1 MDLQNILNDEIA
13 KAQGKS
19 IAPSPKEIIK
29 SQKEQ
34 EKAANKT
41 VSTNPLAGVAAA
53 VGTGAVEGVK
63 SAASNAATM
72 QSINTLKQEIGEIE
86 SARTRVQKAG
96 TYTAD
101 MAQQMDEQIAL
112 RKARITNL
120 IEAQRNKN
128 AASNARLQAVDER
141 YELGRVGEFAQDLGS
156 AAGNMAPSL
165 GIGLINPAAG
175 LASFGVQAAAQSYG
189 QALDEGATHEQ
200 AVRYGVSTGLKEA
213 AIEKLTGGLGRF
225 YGKGLIGNA
234 VKNDSLKNVALNT
247 LKGAAGEGAEEAIS
261 GAIDPYLQR
270 ATYNPEAENAS
281 AEELAYQAAI
291 GAALGGILGGGSNVL
306 DYRVNKGTKKAAQG
320 AEMGA
325 QQAQTQSTINNTTA
339 EKDGLKGEYGA
350 SISPNEGGF
359 QGSETY
365 SVSQKPDTQTD
376 NVYAQAYEEMVTGK
390 GAAEKKALT
399 EDEKNVKR
407 FIQSAAIGARLEV
420 KYEDLPTSRRAYYA
434 DGVLHINK
442 NKLNEGMK
450 VTAAHEIYH
459 ALEGTK
465 EHEAVVELAIK
476 ARGGDAQSLIAQK
489 IAEYAKAGVTL
500 DEAGAR
506 AEIGAE
512 FIEKAMSDEATINRV
527 LLENRT
533 LAQRILQWVKDM
545 LSVFEKRKTMSAED
559 LAEYKALL
567 KARQLYEQGLAKL
580 REGKYEPAGVER
592 EARYKLV
599 GRNKD
604 GIEIYETS
612 EEIKKLPY
620 SERKKEFLRI
630 MREDYAGRTAR
641 FVANGK
647 KYYARFDEDDLQKNI
662 YGDNKSS
669 QKGYNAKINVGASG
683 DIFDL
688 VENAKY
694 YGSKTE
700 KGKKNNAH
708 NSVQN
713 WDYFIKQVQIDGNMY
728 DLLANVRK
736 KNNSEYVYS
745 IQLNESKKVEASP
758 HVATQNNSS
767 VKIGGQHTPTVD
779 NNIPNS
785 AENVNSKSAENEKNI
800 SQGRFAIES
809 EQNMKEKQ
817 FAILQ
822 KANPMTDDYHVGIR
836 KAEDIK
842 TWAEA
847 MEDEESFVWGDFSRE
862 DAQRALEKGSIK
874 VYSSRP
880 IEQGSFISTS
890 YNQARDY
897 AGGGKVYE
905 KTIKL
910 EDAAWINGDEGQFV
924 GNSGERY
931 AIDTDSRYG
940 DLIDQY
946 GAMDK
951 GMEPRVDVDVPKQT
965 SDEQSIIEKL
975 QENKQKISSNGIV
988 STIKGTEFQGLWGR
1002 DLVNAVS
1009 DSFAK
1014 LDNKVYRKG
1023 LGEVTL
1029 SRNTVRDSISHGIG
1043 EMKAA
1048 AFAAVPDVIEK
1059 GIAIDMQS
1067 NWKNRGYDT
1076 YVIGGEVLIGD
1087 KITQVGVVLKK
1098 GPDYNKFYL
1107 HEVYFENKKGESDI
1121 VQLGSRNNQLYPSN
1135 SGVSPN
1141 YSILDDGQNVNSED
1155 IRYAIDTDSRYGD
1168 LIDQYGVMDKGMD
1181 PRVDVDVPRQT
1192 NEWDKTRRFTRTAM
1206 ESENVSDE
1214 AKEAIADDLAGDIA
1228 SGRFTYEPTSNEKLQ
1243 EKANASIARNG
1254 YEGAKQGIFK
1264 KYRDNEAFKAEDVAL
1279 LEQLIVKASAE
1290 GRTQDAVDMIGLAA
1304 MVGTEMGQSVQ
1315 ALSMLKRMT
1324 PEGRLKQMELLRDRL
1339 NTKYGLTGEKQVE
1352 INERYKRMLL
1362 NKDNT
1367 AEDIENVQSY
1377 IIDDMAKQLPVSLK
1391 DKFDAWRYLAM
1402 LGNPRTHIRNTVG
1415 NAMNLTISRLNDQL
1429 AGIVEANLLKE
1440 GQRTRAAGTVS
1451 RELKEFA
1458 RQDWETDG
1466 KYRTD
1471 MSNKYGERGQAE
1483 RNKQIFKTKG
1493 LESLRKF
1500 NENALDAEDTLF
1512 KKKQYT
1518 YALSHYMKANNITPA
1533 EMEQGGVRAE
1543 AARKFAED
1551 EAYKVTFQEYNALA
1565 NALNRFENKKT
1576 DSKLEK
1582 TGQMAVKALM
1592 PFKRTPLNILKRG
1605 VEYSPVGLANGLSD
1619 MYKLLRKGEGNAA
1632 AVITEI
1638 TQGMTG
1644 SGIVVLGYFLA
1655 EMGVLTAGYDE
1666 ENKRRQNYE
1675 NQLGG
1680 QNYAITLPGGG
1691 TYTLDWAAPV
1701 VMPLFVGAAVYDDI
1715 VSRTDDDGA
1724 KSGLLQSVLHGLVKV
1739 TDPVLEM
1746 SCMDSL
1752 QSALESYGNEGAT
1765 SNMIVSAAKSYLMQ
1779 FVPTLSGQ
1787 IARTIDETKRSTYA
1801 PSDSPYTKTG
1811 ESLGR
1816 QFMNKVPGLSYSS
1829 EPALDVWGRE
1839 REQAG
1844 GNIVGRAALN
1854 MLSPGTYAPNKET
1867 MADREIKRLYD
1878 ALGEDKVIPKTAAKY
1893 VTKKIDNKNR
1903 TFYLTAKEYTAF
1915 QKKYGQDNF
1924 KAVSELMRSSVYKK
1938 MSDADKAEAIAE
1950 IYDYNG
1956 KAAKSEFFK
1965 GRKVVYD
1972 EAESMKKTLAES
1984 GGWVGYFEIK
1994 QAFPD
1999 QSYETAKKRKETCD
2013 RYGIDY
2019 TAYSESDAKISE
2031 LKSINSARY
2040 EKAGDKTEANKRDI
2054 ARYLA
2059 SRRDLTDPQ
2068 RQVLWEEIGNYKDT
2082 YKQTARRYGL

>member
-1 MDLQNILNDEIA
+1 MADRVLEHAMAKKGLGVPAAESKNILNQLAEQDAEIA
-13 KAQGKS
+13 DKLKK
-19 IAPSPKEIIK
+19 INR
-29 SQKEQ
+29 QKKD
-34 EKAANKT
+34 EKAAAWESGSVKQEGRSSVGNTLNGIGEYFLYGVGKGVQNIT
-41 VSTNPLAGVAAA
+41 LDNVNAQKLQALQRTTMIYEDIAQKESEKYGSVSERTASALLKARAEEQQELNEQQKFYSAPDDYSVLAEKYPASGAKQGVYDASSALGSLGVSMLAG
-53 VGTGAVEGVK
+53 
-63 SAASNAATM
+63 
-72 QSINTLKQEIGEIE
+72 
-86 SARTRVQKAG
+86 
-96 TYTAD
+96 
-101 MAQQMDEQIAL
+101 
-112 RKARITNL
+112 
-120 IEAQRNKN
+120 
-128 AASNARLQAVDER
+128 
-141 YELGRVGEFAQDLGS
+141 
-156 AAGNMAPSL
+156 AAGKGMGANAPSL
-165 GIGLINPAAG
+165 GKVPAMTPAIV
-175 LASFGVQAAAQSYG
+175 AQARGGAYG
-189 QALDEGATHEQ
+189 QAIAEGAQAEEARAYANMSGAKEGAT
-200 AVRYGVSTGLKEA
+200 EA
-213 AIEKLTGGLGRF
+213 MFGFAGPLSKIA
-225 YGKGLIGNA
+225 GKGILNKPAGQALGKVLGKAAEELPN
-234 VKNDSLKNVALNT
+234 NTLRNVILNT
-247 LKGAAGEGAEEAIS
+247 AKGAAGEGAEEALS

-270 ATYNPEAENAS
+270 ATYNPEAENAT
-281 AEELAYQAAI
+281 AEELAYQVAI
-291 GAALGGILGGGSNVL
+291 GAALGGILGGSSNVL
-306 DYRVNKGTKKAAQG
+306 DYRVNKGAKKAAQG
-320 AEMGA
+320 AEMGV
-325 QQAQTQSTINNTTA
+325 QQAQEQNTINNPTA
-339 EKDGLKGEYGA
+339 ENNGFKGKTEPP
-350 SISPNEGGF
+350 ISPNNAPIQE
-359 QGSETY
+359 QETY
-365 SVSQKPDTQTD
+365 TTPQTD
-376 NVYAQAYEEMVTGK
+376 IQNDSQADNIYAEAYEEMVTGK
-390 GAAEKKALT
+390 GAAAQQALT

-407 FIQSAAIGARLEV
+407 FIQSAAVNARLEV
-420 KYEDLPTSRRAYYA
+420 KYDDLPTSRRAYYA

-465 EHEAVVELAIK
+465 EHDAVVELAIK
-476 ARGGDAQSLIAQK
+476 AQGGDAQELIAQK
-489 IAEYAKAGVTL
+489 IAEYANAGITL

-506 AEIGAE
+506 AEIGAA
-512 FIEKAMSDEATINRV
+512 FIEKAMSDEATINQV

-533 LAQRILQWVKDM
+533 LAQRILQWIKDM
-545 LSVFEKRKTMSAED
+545 LSVFEKRKTMSAAD
-559 LAEYKALL
+559 LTEYKALL
-567 KARQLYEQGLAKL
+567 KARKQYEQGLAKL

-592 EARYKLV
+592 RA
-599 GRNKD
+599 
-604 GIEIYETS
+604 IERGQTET
-612 EEIKKLPY
+612 P
-620 SERKKEFLRI
+620 EFK
-630 MREDYAGRTAR
+630 AWFG
-641 FVANGK
+641 N
-647 KYYARFDEDDLQKNI
+647 
-662 YGDNKSS
+662 
-669 QKGYNAKINVGASG
+669 
-683 DIFDL
+683 
-688 VENAKY
+688 
-694 YGSKTE
+694 SKVVDE
-700 KGKKNNAH
+700 KGKPKVVYSGHGNTNLFGSKFDIKKAT
-708 NSVQN
+708 SGGF
-713 WDYFIKQVQIDGNMY
+713 YFTENPDIASSYAKDKLGNMETY
-728 DLLANVRK
+728 ANGDEYRFKNAKGDYKDTIDKVRLSDEQAAKFDEWLMDDMGYTWDDYLRENAPYEPLLRGLRNNGGKYNLQNIYTLMESLGYADNGWNYSTNSQGKSTFEELLDEMGIAWDSYTKQAGGVFPVYLDIRNPIDTSKPFPQDLLNELEYAARNERRK
-736 KNNSEYVYS
+736 DAEG
-745 IQLNESKKVEASP
+745 
-758 HVATQNNSS
+758 TQWT
-767 VKIGGQHTPTVD
+767 K
-779 NNIPNS
+779 
-785 AENVNSKSAENEKNI
+785 
-800 SQGRFAIES
+800 
-809 EQNMKEKQ
+809 
-817 FAILQ
+817 
-822 KANPMTDDYHVGIR
+822 DYPLREWV
-836 KAEDIK
+836 EDIK
-842 TWAEA
+842 RGADGWATQVPTKA
-847 MEDEESFVWGDFSRE
+847 RKIM
-862 DAQRALEKGSIK
+862 LEMGYDGIK
-874 VYSSRP
+874 D
-880 IEQGSFISTS
+880 T
-890 YNQARDY
+890 
-897 AGGGKVYE
+897 GGKMGGAEHTVWVAFE
-905 KTIKL
+905 PTQIKS
-910 EDAAWINGDEGQFV
+910 AI
-924 GNSGERY
+924 GNRGTFDPTKKDIRY
-931 AIDTDSRYG
+931 SLDTDSRYN
-940 DLIDQY
+940 DLTDQY
-946 GAMDK
+946 GTMDK

-965 SDEQSIIEKL
+965 ND
-975 QENKQKISSNGIV
+975 
-988 STIKGTEFQGLWGR
+988 F
-1002 DLVNAVS
+1002 
-1009 DSFAK
+1009 
-1014 LDNKVYRKG
+1014 
-1023 LGEVTL
+1023 
-1029 SRNTVRDSISHGIG
+1029 
-1043 EMKAA
+1043 
-1048 AFAAVPDVIEK
+1048 
-1059 GIAIDMQS
+1059 
-1067 NWKNRGYDT
+1067 
-1076 YVIGGEVLIGD
+1076 
-1087 KITQVGVVLKK
+1087 
-1098 GPDYNKFYL
+1098 
-1107 HEVYFENKKGESDI
+1107 
-1121 VQLGSRNNQLYPSN
+1121 
-1135 SGVSPN
+1135 
-1141 YSILDDGQNVNSED
+1141 
-1155 IRYAIDTDSRYGD
+1155 
-1168 LIDQYGVMDKGMD
+1168 
-1181 PRVDVDVPRQT
+1181 
-1192 NEWDKTRRFTRTAM
+1192 DKTRRFTRTAM

-1324 PEGRLKQMELLRDRL
+1324 PEGRLKQMEFLRDRL
-1339 NTKYGLTGEKQVE
+1339 NTKYGLTGEKQINV
-1352 INERYKRMLL
+1352 NERYKRMLL

-1367 AEDIENVQSY
+1367 AEDIEKVQSY
-1377 IIDDMAKQLPVSLK
+1377 IIDDMAKQLPVSTK

-1440 GQRTRAAGTVS
+1440 GQRTRAAGRVS

-1458 RQDWETDG
+1458 RQDWETNG
-1466 KYRTD
+1466 RRRTD

-1483 RNKQIFKTKG
+1483 RNKQVFKTKG

-1582 TGQMAVKALM
+1582 SGQIAVKALM

-1619 MYKLLRKGEGNAA
+1619 MYKLLRKGDGNAT

-1644 SGIVVLGYFLA
+1644 SAIVVLGYFLA

-1691 TYTLDWAAPV
+1691 TYTLDWAAPA

-1787 IARTIDETKRSTYA
+1787 VARTIDETKRSTYA

-1867 MADREIKRLYD
+1867 MADKEIKRLYD

-1893 VTKKIDNKNR
+1893 VTKKIDGKNR

-1915 QKKYGQDNF
+1915 QKKYGQANF
-1924 KAVSELMRSSVYKK
+1924 TDVSTLMRSSVYKA
-1938 MSDADKAEAIAE
+1938 MSDADKAAAIAE
-1950 IYDYNG
+1950 IYDYNNKTA
-1956 KAAKSEFFK
+1956 KAKFFK
-1965 GRKVVYD
+1965 GRKVAYD
-1972 EAESMKKTLAES
+1972 GAESMTEKLNAA
-1984 GGWVGYFEIK
+1984 GGWVGYFATK
-1994 QAFPD
+1994 QAFSEYNAERKARGD
-1999 QSYETAKKRKETCD
+1999 GALDYDDIASYKETCD
-2013 RYGIDY
+2013 RYGISY
-2019 TAYSESDAKISE
+2019 TAYSDSMDKIAALKAANSD
-2031 LKSINSARY
+2031 RY
-2040 EKAGDKTEANKRDI
+2040 TGSDKTEANKRDI

-2059 SRRDLTDPQ
+2059 GRTDLTDPQ
-2068 RQVLWEEIGNYKDT
+2068 RQVLWQEIGNYKDT